1 MAGQPKTRERV
12 DAVNRFL
19 GEKAATDEISQF
31 EWVEN
36 YTASGGTLV
45 RLAVEITEWA
55 KLFKNPVRREHIRKH
70 LLQLEPDTAD
80 ERLARARIIGGE
92 ALIERTEIIAETE
105 VDGQRAKARVE
116 AAKTVAGMLNP
127 ALKDSGKQ
135 VNIAISMGAEHL
147 AALRR
152 RRDARA
158 QLAEPGPL
166 PKQLPSQVVDA
177 QEVSVEQCE

>member
-12 DAVNRFL
+12 DAVERYL
-19 GEKAATDEISQF
+19 GEKAATDEISPF

-45 RLAVEITEWA
+45 RLAVEITAWA
-55 KLFKNPVRREHIRKH
+55 KLFKNPVRREHIRKY
-70 LLQLEPDTAD
+70 LDRLEPDAAS

-92 ALIERTEIIAETE
+92 ALIEQTEIIAETE

-152 RRDARA
+152 RKEARA
-158 QLAEPGPL
+158 TISTPVQEIKA
-166 PKQLPSQVVDA
+166 LPSQVVDA
-177 QEVSVEQCE
+177 QEVSIE